1 MNPSDI
7 QRALFWKEI
16 RQIAPLVCTLL
27 LLGLGFDILI
37 GIQYL
42 VNGAFNQPGF
52 ALASL
57 MAIPILF
64 AVGCG
69 AMLVGNEKDQHSL
82 NWLRSLPIPASKIA
96 WTKLLVAVGSLAVV
110 WVVSILIFV
119 VVCFLMTGK
128 LGLRGNEWGPPGE
141 ASYRLALTYPLQ
153 SLFLLFV
160 GIAAAWRMPSSVSA
174 LLAVIPICF
183 AVWLLSEL
191 LAMGLSR
198 FELISL
204 DRDSFRGWVY
214 SGVVVLATL
223 IAGAYGWRE
232 SLRRLRPL
240 PAPKTQTWMGN
251 ATAAGLR
258 DSQWWLWHPQPALS
272 ALLWQT
278 AVQSRWIWLSLSAIL
293 AVCIW
298 LTATMPYDS
307 ELGDQAAQVAR
318 EVAKV
323 EWLQGVVV
331 LVGCLAFCWLGC
343 FAFQGDNLQQ
353 RIRFLSDRGVSPTK
367 VWWTRMWIPLTIVLL
382 AGLLRCVLR
391 PANTWGASQLPESIA
406 FDALCFTAGAL
417 AIVVASQWF
426 SQCVNSPIL
435 SAVIS
440 PLVVGSLF
448 FYGLFAHFYL
458 GAPIWLL
465 ALALGLL
472 LLATWTLM
480 KSWMDRAI
488 GRRYFLHHALFLMS
502 ALALTTLPCLWQLA
516 NLPRM
521 PADVRV
527 GLQRALNLET
537 SKATLSKVNDHK
549 RNGGFWQA
557 STLLGAK
564 KAFENNEAL
573 RTRFLDSLRTPN
585 VQSDALGTYDIR
597 DGIRLYLAAWS
608 EARIGLDSN
617 PSPENQAVYRDTVNG
632 LFEVIQA
639 IRNRFRLSQLDH
651 AELFEIVLIG
661 DCKLPQCR
669 SAMGEELWTKLA
681 TFLAD
686 SDARDTCRRKTL
698 ALAWEEVKAVNA
710 RTDAK
715 KDNYVR
721 LGEYYL
727 DGPRDVTLIAT
738 MKHALL
744 AETVTTRLWTLLSKE
759 PSAAQADRE
768 QLVALLF
775 HSPGYSVPSDTT
787 TYLRNL
793 WNRFSHH
800 PPASHWRGVWE
811 DEAKALAKSIDTT
824 PTGTPNGDRQP

>member
-37 GIQYL
+37 GILYL
-42 VNGAFNQPGF
+42 VNGTSNQPRF
-52 ALASL
+52 PLSSL
-57 MAIPILF
+57 LGIPILF

-110 WVVSILIFV
+110 WVVSILIFM
-119 VVCFLMTGK
+119 VVCLLLSGK
-128 LGLRGNEWGPPGE
+128 LGLLGTEWGPPGE
-141 ASYRLALTYPLQ
+141 ASLSLLTYPLF
-153 SLFLLFV
+153 SIFLLFV
-160 GIAAAWRMPSSVSA
+160 GIATAWRMPSSISA

-183 AVWLLSEL
+183 AIWLLSEL
-191 LAMGLSR
+191 LAIGLSR
-198 FELISL
+198 SELISL

-278 AVQSRWIWLSLSAIL
+278 AVQSRWVWLSLSALL

-298 LTATMPYDS
+298 LTATMPYDF
-307 ELGDQAAQVAR
+307 ELGDQSAQVAR
-318 EVAKV
+318 EVANV
-323 EWLQGVVV
+323 EGEQSLVVV
-331 LVGCLAFCWLGC
+331 VACVAFCWLGC

-382 AGLLRCVLR
+382 AGLLRFVLR

-426 SQCVNSPIL
+426 AQCVNSPVL

-472 LLATWTLM
+472 LVATWTLM

-488 GRRYFLHHALFLMS
+488 GRRYYLHHALFLMS

-516 NLPRM
+516 TLPRM
-521 PADVRV
+521 PSDVRV
-527 GLQRALNLET
+527 GLQQALNLET
-537 SKATLSKVNDHK
+537 SKSTLSKVNDQEWH
-549 RNGGFWQA
+549 GGFWQA
-557 STLLGAK
+557 STLSSAK

-573 RTRFLDSLRTPN
+573 RTRFLDSLRTTSE
-585 VQSDALGTYDIR
+585 QSGALGTYDIR

-661 DCKLPQCR
+661 DCRLPQCR
-669 SAMGEELWTKLA
+669 SAMGEELWTKLV

-686 SDARDTCRRKTL
+686 SNTRDTCRRKTL

-727 DGPRDVTLIAT
+727 DGPKDVTLVAT
-738 MKHALL
+738 MKHARL

-775 HSPGYSVPSDTT
+775 DSPGYSVPSDTT

-793 WNRFSHH
+793 WNRFAHH
-800 PPASHWRGVWE
+800 TPASHWRGVWE

-824 PTGTPNGDRQP
+824 PTGTPNGDNQP